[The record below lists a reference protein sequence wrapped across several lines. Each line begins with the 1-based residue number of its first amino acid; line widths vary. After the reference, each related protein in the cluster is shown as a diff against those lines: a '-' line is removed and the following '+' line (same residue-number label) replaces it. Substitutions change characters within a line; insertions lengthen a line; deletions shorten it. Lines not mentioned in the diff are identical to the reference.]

1 MPPCSPHGTQF
12 VARVY
17 GSYSCSYAN
26 FEMTEKDFDLRVAEE
41 YGKAQAI
48 LETLQQLVEKV
59 KEDPSKKG
67 PKLKSSIVDIKLH
80 FVGSLDGLAALR
92 SDIDTSLEKCVLASR
107 DVGNI
112 DQAINKLSSIRAKL
126 EVDDVTKTECTKWA
140 EDLLSIK
147 NTLEK
152 RYQIKKVDSEKQAS
166 VSSLTEQLKQKDLQ
180 IEQLNKSVQ
189 ERDLQLQ
196 EVQKQLGSQTPK

>member
-1 MPPCSPHGTQF
+1 
-12 VARVY
+12 
-17 GSYSCSYAN
+17 
-26 FEMTEKDFDLRVAEE
+26 MTEKDFDLRVAEE